1 MIVGVTSYSLAIYHK
16 DSMER
21 EKNYLL
27 GAGAGGRD
35 GVFFMWSTAVL
46 REGVQIGVRIGRLL
60 RAP

>member
-27 GAGAGGRD
+27 GAGAGGAT
-35 GVFFMWSTAVL
+35 VFSLCGAL
-46 REGVQIGVRIGRLL
+46 RSF
-60 RAP
+60 AKASK